1 MATGRCVDCW
11 SGPSLYSSLGGKMSN
26 QEIIEFLVEQLNML
40 DAQRDSVQAQ
50 IDYLRSIT
58 PQKNQED

>member
-1 MATGRCVDCW
+1 
-11 SGPSLYSSLGGKMSN
+11 MSN